1 MAADV
6 SMTSALLSLWAVSGL
21 KVPLG
26 RKWPSGLGPSGPVAK
41 SPKNDLDLTRLS
53 RMGRLWPAG
62 FGWAQNQL
70 VAHLGF

>member
-6 SMTSALLSLWAVSGL
+6 SMTSALLGSWAVSEL

-41 SPKNDLDLTRLS
+41 SPEKDLDLTRLS
-53 RMGRLWPAG
+53 RMGHLWPVG
-62 FGWAQNQL
+62 FGWAQNQPA
-70 VAHLGF
+70 AHLVF